1 MITKQ
6 KKDLTAG
13 FQYRILPVDLK
24 RNQKERTMNN
34 ATKNIMTLYTYN
46 ETCTR
51 SGEVCVGL
59 ELGFSDLDDLV
70 EHRGSIEDLIVES
83 LLTLHSRLGQTQYQK
98 RRAKNVLDEVI
109 ESTSTRYARVHD
121 ITIAEV
127 ISDLMGGDGQRFEI
141 PGIEVDLESAKSY
154 TLIDLV
160 ERITINIR
168 QDYNSGVMT
177 YLFRDGSAIGIQAN
191 EGAWDLAFP
200 YCQCW
205 AEGPD
210 EGCEQDHDIYYCV
223 RASVRK

>member
-1 MITKQ
+1 M
-6 KKDLTAG
+6 
-13 FQYRILPVDLK
+13 
-24 RNQKERTMNN
+24 N

-51 SGEVCVGL
+51 SGEVCVSPEGR
-59 ELGFSDLDDLV
+59 LDDLV
-70 EHRGSIEDLIVES
+70 EHRGSREDLIVES
-83 LLTLHSRLGQTQYQK
+83 LLTLHNRLGQTQYQK

-109 ESTSTRYARVHD
+109 GTTSTQYARVHD

-127 ISDLMGGDGQRFEI
+127 ISDLMDGDGQRFEI
-141 PGIEVDLESAKSY
+141 PGIEVDLDSAKSY

-177 YLFRDGSAIGIQAN
+177 YLFRDLSAIGIQAN

-210 EGCEQDHDIYYCV
+210 EVCEQDHDIYYCV